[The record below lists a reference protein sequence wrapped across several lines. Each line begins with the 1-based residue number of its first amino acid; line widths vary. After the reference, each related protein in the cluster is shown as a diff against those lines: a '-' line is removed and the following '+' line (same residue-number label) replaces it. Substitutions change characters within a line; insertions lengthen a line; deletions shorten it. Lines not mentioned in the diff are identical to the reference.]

1 MGKGNIL
8 TTKCFHM
15 LFLALFFQSLTFHLF
30 YHKIFLEATNLN
42 SISFFSRPQLLSF
55 VPATVILWA
64 VKNSFTWHAAT
75 ERGMC
80 DSSVF
85 RKKEWKKNWREKNPI
100 LSNVET
106 LPRKLHPQVVS
117 PPALEK
123 ANPLKQSFGSTDRKA
138 QPLTLPSP
146 RCLEGKQTS
155 LWPYLS
161 LHITGKQH

>member
-1 MGKGNIL
+1 MIVVYFERRSEKKIEE
-8 TTKCFHM
+8 KKPPFSAM
-15 LFLALFFQSLTFHLF
+15 L
-30 YHKIFLEATNLN
+30 K
-42 SISFFSRPQLLSF
+42 
-55 VPATVILWA
+55 
-64 VKNSFTWHAAT
+64 
-75 ERGMC
+75 
-80 DSSVF
+80 
-85 RKKEWKKNWREKNPI
+85 
-100 LSNVET
+100 

-161 LHITGKQH
+161 LHITGKQLNFATVSSKAGKKKKKGKSQSLSFIPYIYTVSLKRGKNPPE